1 MFDGHV
7 TQCKGVLLL
16 SARAMITSAR
26 GIRSSTV
33 KKLKQQKMAGSNV
46 PASSFRVSRPGRK
59 RPVVVACFPGQQQPS
74 NADKSSFEVLPGLP
88 RTAHAA
94 VSRPRVAAEI
104 GLSRPA
110 EDGGVGGSAGPSQ
123 DETRLLESP
132 CKSRAPGASDG
143 EESGAYRETADTTV
157 DVAKETSSLT
167 DSCRVGAAEEIE
179 LDSTTDP
186 LQQSVNPVSLPV
198 LPANSLPS
206 PALRSPALFTIL
218 QRYLPLTV
226 SRLKQSGDPVLDKKH
241 QRNLQAWLD
250 EPDDITESFFES
262 ETKDRHTLSKALP
275 TATGTLSSRGCSAGV
290 RPMDVESVLMTKR
303 SISTHSTESPVFL
316 ETSKRP
322 INQAERHYPGT
333 PAKKHRK
340 DPGSSKSTKTG
351 GKKGTDSAEKTKVPK
366 KPSPNAFVSL
376 RIGSPSIRS
385 GLEEVQRSMVEKDRA
400 VKGVLTSL
408 NKLHVTLSVIR
419 LENKEEEQRYAYTLI
434 FFCYSLLPM
443 FVHV

>member
-1 MFDGHV
+1 MQRCLV
-7 TQCKGVLLL
+7 
-16 SARAMITSAR
+16 ARAMITSAR

-46 PASSFRVSRPGRK
+46 PASSFRVSRPGRN
-59 RPVVVACFPGQQQPS
+59 RPVIVACFPGQHEPS
-74 NADKSSFEVLPGLP
+74 DADKSSSQVLPGLP

-94 VSRPRVAAEI
+94 VGRPRVVDTAAEI

-167 DSCRVGAAEEIE
+167 DSCRVGATEEIE

-186 LQQSVNPVSLPV
+186 LEQLMNPVSLPA
-198 LPANSLPS
+198 LPADSLPS
-206 PALRSPALFTIL
+206 PALRSPALFIIL

-226 SRLKQSGDPVLDKKH
+226 SRLKQSGDPVLDKH
-241 QRNLQAWLD
+241 QRNLQEWLD
-250 EPDDITESFFES
+250 EPDDITDSFFES
-262 ETKDRHTLSKALP
+262 ETKDRHTESKTLP
-275 TATGTLSSRGCSAGV
+275 TATGTLTSRGCSAGV

-303 SISTHSTESPVFL
+303 SISTHSTESPTFL

-322 INQAERHYPGT
+322 INQAERHSPGT

-351 GKKGTDSAEKTKVPK
+351 GKRGTDSAEKAKVPK

-376 RIGSPSIRS
+376 RISSPSIRS
-385 GLEEVQRSMVEKDRA
+385 RLEEVQRSMVEKDRA

-408 NKLHVTLSVIR
+408 DKLHVTLGIIR

-434 FFCYSLLPM
+434 FFCYSLCQM